1 MTLRLFTIV
10 VAAFAVGAI
19 LAGVWMLPRQ
29 GQPVVVQEGT
39 ALVGGPFT
47 LTDQT
52 GRRVTEADFKGR
64 YMLVTFGFTYCP
76 DVCPT
81 DLQVMAAAVEMLGEE
96 GGKVT
101 PVLITIDP
109 ERDTVAQMAS
119 YVGNFHPRLVGLTGT
134 PEEIRAAARAYRV
147 YYAKVK
153 DESSSAGYTMDHS
166 ALTYLMG
173 PDGKYLAHFPF
184 GTKPEAMA
192 AKIREFL

>member
-64 YMLVTFGFTYCP
+64 YMLVTFGFTY
-76 DVCPT
+76 
-81 DLQVMAAAVEMLGEE
+81 
-96 GGKVT
+96 
-101 PVLITIDP
+101 
-109 ERDTVAQMAS
+109 
-119 YVGNFHPRLVGLTGT
+119 
-134 PEEIRAAARAYRV
+134 
-147 YYAKVK
+147 
-153 DESSSAGYTMDHS
+153 
-166 ALTYLMG
+166 
-173 PDGKYLAHFPF
+173 
-184 GTKPEAMA
+184 
-192 AKIREFL
+192 

>member
-1 MTLRLFTIV
+1 MTLRLVVIA